1 MSAANPPVSQ
11 TKSFSTVFLI
21 ELWERF
27 GFYGMQALIVFYMV
41 QRLGFDDTRA
51 NLVWGAASALIYVAP
66 AIGGWVGDRIFG
78 TRRTMLTGAAIL
90 SLGYALITLPTENET
105 FLFAALGV
113 IVVGNGLFK
122 PNAGNL
128 VRKIYDGDD
137 ARIDSAFTMY
147 YMAVNIGSAV
157 SMTMT
162 PLVKDWVN
170 AAYASEFGWH
180 AAFGMCCAGLVVGLV
195 NFFFMRASMA
205 HIGSEPDAKPFDVKG
220 LLKVLGA
227 GAVCVLAAVIILQ
240 HREIARAFVV
250 IAAIAMLGIFGYLI
264 ATSHRDERAGLIAA
278 LVLTIQTIFF
288 FIFYQQMSTSLSLFA
303 LRNVDPA
310 QNLFGMHLFTWLPA
324 QYQALNPFWI
334 MALSPVLAFAYT
346 WAGKRGK
353 DMSIAGKFALGFAV
367 VAAGFFVYGLAGNYA
382 DAAGKTSSWVM
393 IWGYGLYSLGELLVS
408 GLGLAMIARY
418 VPARMGGFLMGAYYV
433 GVGISQYLGG
443 IVANYAAIPDNI
455 TDPIESLHIYT
466 ALFTKLGYVG
476 LVCTLIAIAVL
487 PLMKKLSA
495 AHHEGGGAPSVELN
509 PATE

>member
-1 MSAANPPVSQ
+1 MSSATLPASQ
-11 TKSFSTVFLI
+11 TRSFFTIFMI

-27 GFYGMQALIVFYMV
+27 GFYGMQALIVYYMV
-41 QRLGFDDTRA
+41 QRLGFDDNRA

-90 SLGYALITLPTENET
+90 SLGYGLITVPTENVT

-137 ARIDSAFTMY
+137 AKIDSAFTIY

-157 SMTMT
+157 SMMLT

-170 AAYASEFGWH
+170 AAYANEFGWH
-180 AAFGMCCAGLVVGLV
+180 AAFGVCCAGLVVGLV
-195 NFFFMRASMA
+195 NFYLMRASMA
-205 HIGSEPDAKPFDVKG
+205 HVGSDPDEQPFEIMR
-220 LLKVLGA
+220 LLKLLGA
-227 GAVCVLAAVIILQ
+227 GALCVLAAVVILQ
-240 HREIARAFVV
+240 NREIARGFVWTAGV
-250 IAAIAMLGIFGYLI
+250 AMLGIFAYLI
-264 ATSHRDERAGLIAA
+264 ANSHRDERAGLIAA

-303 LRNVDPA
+303 LRNTNWDW
-310 QNLFGMHLFTWLPA
+310 NLFGFHLYTWLPG
-324 QYQALNPFWI
+324 QYQALNPIWI
-334 MALSPVLAFAYT
+334 MVLSPVLAWIYT
-346 WAGKRGK
+346 SAGKRGK
-353 DMSIAGKFALGFAV
+353 DLSIAGKFALGFAL
-367 VAAGFFVYGLAGNYA
+367 VAIGFFVYGLAGNYA
-382 DAAGKTSSWVM
+382 VAGKASSWVM

-443 IVANYAAIPDNI
+443 IVANYAAIPENI
-455 TDPIESLHIYT
+455 TDPVESLSIYT
-466 ALFTKLGYVG
+466 ALFTRLGYAG
-476 LVCTLIAIAVL
+476 IVCTAIAIAVL

-495 AHHEGGGAPSVELN
+495 THHERGAASGEL
-509 PATE
+509 ATQQ

>member
-1 MSAANPPVSQ
+1 MSSATIPASQ
-11 TKSFSTVFLI
+11 TRSFFTIFMI

-27 GFYGMQALIVFYMV
+27 GFYGMQALIVYYMV
-41 QRLGFDDTRA
+41 QRLNFDDNRA

-66 AIGGWVGDRIFG
+66 AIGGWVGDSVFG

-90 SLGYALITLPTENET
+90 SLGYALITVPTENVT

-137 ARIDSAFTMY
+137 AKIDSAFTIY

-157 SMTMT
+157 SMMLT
-162 PLVKDWVN
+162 PWVKDWVN
-170 AAYASEFGWH
+170 ALYANEFGWH
-180 AAFGMCCAGLVVGLV
+180 AAFGVCCAGLVVGLV
-195 NFFFMRASMA
+195 NFYLMRASMA
-205 HIGSEPDAKPFDVKG
+205 HVGSDPDAKPFDITR

-227 GAVCVLAAVIILQ
+227 GALSVLAVIVILQ
-240 HREIARAFVV
+240 NRDIARGFVW
-250 IAAIAMLGIFGYLI
+250 AAGIAMLGIFGYLI
-264 ATSHRDERAGLIAA
+264 AKSHRDERAGLICA

-303 LRNVDPA
+303 LRNTDWDW
-310 QNLFGMHLFTWLPA
+310 NLFGWHLYTWLPG
-324 QYQALNPFWI
+324 QYQALNPIWI
-334 MALSPVLAFAYT
+334 MALSPPLAWLYT
-346 WAGKRGK
+346 TAGKRGR
-353 DMSIAGKFALGFAV
+353 DLPIAGKFALGFAL
-367 VAAGFFVYGLAGNYA
+367 VAIGFFVYGLAGSYA
-382 DAAGKTSSWVM
+382 VDGKASSWVL

-443 IVANYAAIPDNI
+443 IVANYAAIPEDI
-455 TDPIESLHIYT
+455 TDPVQSLAIYT
-466 ALFTKLGYVG
+466 ALFNKLGYAG
-476 LVCTLIAIAVL
+476 IVCTAIAIAVL

-495 AHHEGGGAPSVELN
+495 THHGGAAAAASGEL
-509 PATE
+509 ATQQ